1 MGFDVRAFIG
11 TSAGLR
17 AVLGMGLLS
26 ALVTQPAVAE
36 VTARIMRV
44 AGTSVRYKI
53 VLPDGYDAAKSYPA
67 VLVMGGGPQTMD
79 TIDRTLERNF
89 RAEAERRGYIVVAP
103 AAPDGQLFF
112 QGGERIFPEF
122 LDTIL
127 ANHQVTGRKF
137 HVAGPSN
144 GGIAAMHVA
153 AKHPSYFLSATAFP
167 GYLWRPTDDK
177 LRAMAALCVFLYV
190 GEHDEYRWHDEM
202 QREAQFLSAA
212 GTVARYTLERG
223 EGHRLESLTGT
234 NAARLFDGFEEASGG
249 CKH

>member
-1 MGFDVRAFIG
+1 MRRARG
-11 TSAGLR
+11 AGR
-17 AVLGMGLLS
+17 IAAFGLLV
-26 ALVTQPAVAE
+26 LL
-36 VTARIMRV
+36 TADNAGADMTERLMRV

-53 VLPDGYDAAKSYPA
+53 VLPENFDAAKEYPA

-79 TIDRTLERNF
+79 TVERTLERNF

-122 LDTIL
+122 LETIRSSYKI
-127 ANHQVTGRKF
+127 AGGKF

-153 AKHPSYFLSATAFP
+153 AQHPEQFLSATAFP
-167 GYLWRPTDDK
+167 GYLWRPTEDK
-177 LRAMAALCVFLYV
+177 LRKMTTLCVFLYV

-202 QREAQFLSAA
+202 EREAGFLSAQ
-212 GTVARYTLERG
+212 GTVARYVLEKDQ
-223 EGHRLESLTGT
+223 GHRLESLAGSA
-234 NAARLFDGFEEASGG
+234 AARLFEGFEEASGG
-249 CKH
+249 CRR